1 MEGSLF
7 SNQHHSTLCAA
18 TKVRRVACHGRIM
31 QCSPTN
37 GELPK
42 PGVFSHFS
50 SFTIWFHMSVRVNN
64 SPIQT
69 HFKYIH
75 HIRRN
80 CVFTRPIRISKTL
93 FTNLFSTS
101 TCFINTYTGV
111 YTLQLFQSVR
121 RSQIRGVLYKLL
133 GGYVPLK
140 P

>member
-18 TKVRRVACHGRIM
+18 TKVRRVACHGSIM
-31 QCSPTN
+31 QCSSTN

-80 CVFTRPIRISKTL
+80 CFHPAYQDKQEPVYEW
-93 FTNLFSTS
+93 NLFSTS
-101 TCFINTYTGV
+101 TCFINTHAGV
-111 YTLQLFQSVR
+111 YTLELFQSVR
-121 RSQIRGVLYKLL
+121 RSQIP
-133 GGYVPLK
+133 GGYSINYWVGMCR
-140 P
+140 